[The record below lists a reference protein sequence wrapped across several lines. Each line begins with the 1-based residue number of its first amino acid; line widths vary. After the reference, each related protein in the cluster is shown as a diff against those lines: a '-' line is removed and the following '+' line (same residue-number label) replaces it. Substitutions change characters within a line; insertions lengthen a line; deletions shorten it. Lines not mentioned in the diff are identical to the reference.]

1 MVRVNYA
8 QGKRQRETAKKQKRE
23 EKLLRKAERKQV
35 ESTEV
40 DLQNTEEGA
49 PDSPADA
56 EPEP

>member
-35 ESTEV
+35 ESAEM
-40 DLQNTEEGA
+40 DLLNAEEGA
-49 PDSPADA
+49 PDSQADA